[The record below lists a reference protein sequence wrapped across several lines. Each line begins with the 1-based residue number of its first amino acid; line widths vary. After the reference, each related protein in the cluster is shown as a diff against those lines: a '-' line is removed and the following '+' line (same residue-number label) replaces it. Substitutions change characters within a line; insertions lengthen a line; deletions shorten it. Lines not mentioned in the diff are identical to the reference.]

1 MGKKLVW
8 FETYETVCKY
18 SVELTDEEAT
28 LFEEDED
35 KFFEEV
41 DYQSD
46 ASLEWE
52 EVKDPNLDDFEIEEY

>member
-28 LFEEDED
+28 LFEE
-35 KFFEEV
+35 V

-52 EVKDPNLDDFEIEEY
+52 EVKDPNLDDFEIEED

>member
-1 MGKKLVW
+1 MGNKLVW
-8 FETYETVCKY
+8 FETYVTVCKY
-18 SVELTDEEAT
+18 SVELTDEEAL

-52 EVKDPNLDDFEIEEY
+52 EVKDPNLDDFEIEED